1 MKYEYW
7 IPKKKQTKKTYA
19 FQFFLVAIKI
29 KSNAVS
35 IIKFNPSIPFL
46 M

>member
-1 MKYEYW
+1 MNTESL
-7 IPKKKQTKKTYA
+7 KKKNKKKTYA

>member
-7 IPKKKQTKKTYA
+7 IPKKKPKKTYV